1 MFQPLLRASVIASLH
16 GSVDAELKSLKLISR
31 SLQSALTAHE
41 LELEI
46 LSRVYYKNK
55 NQHRGSLFWRN
66 IVELRRYSECLV
78 KAQLLN
84 SVNVLRRMF
93 YGSDAPRYI
102 SNLVGQTGTEL
113 LFRTNSKKGPWSQ
126 FPDVR
131 SLSRTL
137 KNAQIV
143 AGLTEKVLM
152 TLQSPDRRTNT
163 PHIDDGRLSEGICV
177 CASN

>member
-1 MFQPLLRASVIASLH
+1 MK
-16 GSVDAELKSLKLISR
+16 GS
-31 SLQSALTAHE
+31 
-41 LELEI
+41 
-46 LSRVYYKNK
+46 
-55 NQHRGSLFWRN
+55 
-66 IVELRRYSECLV
+66 
-78 KAQLLN
+78 
-84 SVNVLRRMF
+84 
-93 YGSDAPRYI
+93 
-102 SNLVGQTGTEL
+102 
-113 LFRTNSKKGPWSQ
+113 WSQ

-163 PHIDDGRLSEGICV
+163 SHIDDGRLSEGICV